1 MNSLEKKLAILQTAK
16 ATGAGYATPKKGDV
30 PFSLNNYSRQYVESV
45 QANLNEIWKPE
56 IEAGKRKPFTY
67 EEALKQV
74 QYENRYY
81 QFKAIDAM
89 MKQNGTRRR
98 Y

>member
-16 ATGAGYATPKKGDV
+16 ATGAGYATPKKEDV

-98 Y
+98 H